1 MRSIL
6 GIIVQGRYYD
16 MMCPFVTVADL
27 RDAWPE
33 GEVVVV
39 PDAGHSSSEP
49 GICSALISATNQ
61 IRDQL
66 VVP

>member
-1 MRSIL
+1 MICS
-6 GIIVQGRYYD
+6 
-16 MMCPFVTVADL
+16 FVTVADL

-33 GEVVVV
+33 TEFVVV
-39 PDAGHSSSEP
+39 PDAGRSSSEP